1 MARIR
6 TEVELDEAVL
16 QQAQTA
22 AESSGR
28 SRDDVI
34 EEALRRQLAGEAL
47 DDVLHRARAASDLSA
62 DEALELAYSERDAE
76 RAERRQARPS
86 VHDDSAG

>member
-16 QQAQTA
+16 RQAQAA
-22 AESSGR
+22 AENSGR

-34 EEALRRQLAGEAL
+34 EEALRRQLGGGAL
-47 DDVLHRARAASDLSA
+47 DDVLHRVRAASDLSA
-62 DEALELAYSERDAE
+62 EQALELAYSERDAE
-76 RAERRQARPS
+76 RAQRRQARPQA
-86 VHDDSAG
+86 HDDTSG